1 MSNPSRHYRPQAT
14 PRFRGPVRSAASS
27 SPFSRPLTLKA
38 KVMDVCLVAVW
49 GASIPGLLWLGSMGG
64 F

>member
-1 MSNPSRHYRPQAT
+1 MSRPTRHYRPQAT

-27 SPFSRPLTLKA
+27 PFSNPLSLKA
-38 KVMDVCLVAVW
+38 KVLDVCLVAVW